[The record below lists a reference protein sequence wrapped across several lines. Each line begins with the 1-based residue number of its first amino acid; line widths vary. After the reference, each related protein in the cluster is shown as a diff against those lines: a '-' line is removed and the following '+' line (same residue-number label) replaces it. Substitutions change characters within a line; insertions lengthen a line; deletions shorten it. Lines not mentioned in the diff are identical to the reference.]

1 MAIKRNPGIWNPET
15 RTYTPGPEEVT
26 HEGRVLQ
33 VYQRDHQA
41 MSDVYTLATFALV
54 FCDDGG
60 AEEVLVNANFEC
72 DVSFGRAQADASP
85 EMRLAHECW
94 KEGRRLE
101 QERRESEA
109 RRLRAEK
116 EALTP
121 KRGSR
126 VVGAKGKNRGLVG
139 TVAFVSGSR
148 ALVKDDAC
156 WEDRQADGT
165 WVLLSS
171 LALRPAA

>member
-1 MAIKRNPGIWNPET
+1 MAIVKNPGKFDPTT
-15 RTYTPGPEEVT
+15 RQYTPGPEEVS
-26 HEGRVLQ
+26 HVGRVLQ
-33 VYQRDHQA
+33 VYSRDYRA

-54 FCDDGG
+54 FCDDGS
-60 AEEVLVNANFEC
+60 AEELLVNANFEC
-72 DVSFGRAQADASP
+72 DVSGGRAAVDASP
-85 EMRLAHECW
+85 EMRLAHEAW
-94 KEGRRLE
+94 KEGKRLE

-121 KRGSR
+121 KKGSK
-126 VVGAKGKNRGLVG
+126 VVGAKGKNKGLAG

-156 WEDRQADGT
+156 WEDRKADGT

>member
-1 MAIKRNPGIWNPET
+1 MAITKNHGIWNAET
-15 RTYTPGPEEVT
+15 MTYDPGPEEVT
-26 HEGRVLQ
+26 HAGRVLA
-33 VYQRDHQA
+33 VYHRDHQA
-41 MSDVYTLATFALV
+41 MSDVYTLATVALV
-54 FCDDGG
+54 FQDDGS
-60 AEEVLVNANFEC
+60 AEEVMVNANFEC
-72 DVSFGRAQADASP
+72 DVSFGRATVDASP

-101 QERRESEA
+101 QERREAEA

-126 VVGAKGKNRGLVG
+126 VVGAKGKNKGLVG
-139 TVAFVSGSR
+139 TVAFVSGSK